1 MLRVIKLFFLISL
14 PLIMISNANAH
25 EDTIIGSGFY
35 VHFSAGS
42 FMPTDTRYSVSVSGS
57 GTAFGVTATGT
68 VSGDVKAKDGQAF
81 HRYVGRKL
89 NKFFSIEGELRYVSA
104 DLNSASVDAA
114 STLTNDG
121 NNLVVNLSTDVDF
134 DGDVRALSGM
144 GNILIYPS
152 RWKNYR
158 TCVDVGLGF
167 VN

>member
-1 MLRVIKLFFLISL
+1 
-14 PLIMISNANAH
+14 MISNANAH

-35 VHFSAGS
+35 VHFSAGL
-42 FMPTDTRYSVSVSGS
+42 FMPTDTRYSVSGS

-68 VSGDVKAKDGQAF
+68 VSGDVKAKDGQTF
-81 HRYVGRKL
+81 RGYVGRKL

-158 TCVDVGLGF
+158 TCVDVSLGF